1 MYRKISCLV
10 VVLAKRI
17 SQGLIEMVS
26 CARVIY
32 SQYDSAI
39 LNLLLASHTDQIHHH
54 VQFIFSD
61 EISSQMWY
69 QKDYR
74 VGIISLFPVFYRT
87 TNKDFRGQNM
97 SL

>member
-39 LNLLLASHTDQIHHH
+39 LNLLLASHTDQIHQ
-54 VQFIFSD
+54 VQFIFS
-61 EISSQMWY
+61 
-69 QKDYR
+69 
-74 VGIISLFPVFYRT
+74 SLMLSEKLQLV
-87 TNKDFRGQNM
+87 
-97 SL
+97 

>member
-39 LNLLLASHTDQIHHH
+39 LNLLLASHTDQIHQ
-54 VQFIFSD
+54 VQFISD
-61 EISSQMWY
+61 VIR
-69 QKDYR
+69 KIA
-74 VGIISLFPVFYRT
+74 VGLICLLPVFYRT

>member
-1 MYRKISCLV
+1 MFRKISCLV

-39 LNLLLASHTDQIHHH
+39 LNLLLASHTDQIHQ
-54 VQFIFSD
+54 VQFIYTD
-61 EISSQMWY
+61 EISSQMLPEKL
-69 QKDYR
+69 QL
-74 VGIISLFPVFYRT
+74 I
-87 TNKDFRGQNM
+87 
-97 SL
+97 

>member
-17 SQGLIEMVS
+17 SQGLIEIVS

-39 LNLLLASHTDQIHHH
+39 LNLLLASHIQIHQ
-54 VQFIFSD
+54 VQFIFTD
-61 EISSQMWY
+61 EISSQMLSEKL
-69 QKDYR
+69 QL
-74 VGIISLFPVFYRT
+74 V
-87 TNKDFRGQNM
+87 
-97 SL
+97 

>member
-1 MYRKISCLV
+1 MYRKISCLVV

-39 LNLLLASHTDQIHHH
+39 LNLLLASHTDQIHQ
-54 VQFIFSD
+54 VQFIFS
-61 EISSQMWY
+61 
-69 QKDYR
+69 
-74 VGIISLFPVFYRT
+74 SLMLSEKLQLV
-87 TNKDFRGQNM
+87 
-97 SL
+97 